1 MPDWSRFLPL
11 SARPDVDESGVS
23 NDWRPLVADR
33 LDRLAALA
41 ASPSFL
47 EGEAAGAV
55 SAPSASPVP
64 ASAVLGELVVRLSS
78 STGQRF
84 ATRVGA
90 REASTPPMSSEIPGA
105 LAALAAARRSGSGSR
120 GIADLVDVV
129 RVELSLVTGVDLP
142 PRVSGAIAMERM
154 QRAPLPIRA
163 AIRGRSLAATDAGWE
178 LGLGPAVRAPAEVL
192 LRFLLGL
199 GPFPDAPPPEAPGP
213 TVGPRP

>member
-90 REASTPPMSSEIPGA
+90 REASTPPPSSEIPSA
-105 LAALAAARRSGSGSR
+105 LAALASARRSGSGSR

-199 GPFPDAPPPEAPGP
+199 GPFPEAPPPEAPGP
-213 TVGPRP
+213 TAGPRP

>member
-33 LDRLAALA
+33 LDRLAVLA

-47 EGEAAGAV
+47 EEEAAGAV
-55 SAPSASPVP
+55 SAPSASPP
-64 ASAVLGELVVRLSS
+64 SAAAVLGELVVRLSS
-78 STGQRF
+78 STGQRL

-90 REASTPPMSSEIPGA
+90 REASTPPPAEEIPRA
-105 LAALAAARRSGSGSR
+105 LAALASARRSGSGSR
-120 GIADLVDVV
+120 GVADLVDVV

-163 AIRGRSLAATDAGWE
+163 AIRGRSLVATDAGWE

-199 GPFPDAPPPEAPGP
+199 GPFPDAPPADA
-213 TVGPRP
+213 